1 MSPSDQLPPPTA
13 WDVLP
18 WESKP
23 EDGIETHERMHQV
36 SLPDMYGDHCR
47 YGVPRR
53 ENPRGRFAPPRRPL
67 ARARRA
73 TTTPRQETHDSS
85 GGGDGSG
92 DDGHLFFSLSK
103 FHLGGGGGVPR
114 GSWKKRGAGRT
125 TRSPR
130 RAQGVAGWLGSGCA
144 DPERCNCPNE
154 RPSHDDDENPSV
166 WLSETNATGGRDSR

>member
-1 MSPSDQLPPPTA
+1 MSPSDQLPPRRRGTSCLGKVSRKTA
-13 WDVLP
+13 SRHMNECTRFRCPICTVIIVGT
-18 WESKP
+18 EYRV
-23 EDGIETHERMHQV
+23 ERTRAGD
-36 SLPDMYGDHCR
+36 SL
-47 YGVPRR
+47 RR
-53 ENPRGRFAPPRRPL
+53 DDPS
-67 ARARRA
+67 RARRA

-92 DDGHLFFSLSK
+92 DDGHVFFSLSK
-103 FHLGGGGGVPR
+103 FHLGGGGVPR